1 MPAVKSSTVKLR
13 LPGRLIDCRDW
24 SKLRGG
30 SKLPSSK
37 DPLNASAGIAGFEKS
52 MEEENV
58 QKLLPLIGNGFGLS
72 VKKTKSKGT
81 PSSRVKVNG
90 AVAPG
95 FTMTV
100 SLPDAGSV
108 RLDTVYSSGIAE
120 AVGRIFGRH
129 HG

>member
-1 MPAVKSSTVKLR
+1 
-13 LPGRLIDCRDW
+13 
-24 SKLRGG
+24 
-30 SKLPSSK
+30 
-37 DPLNASAGIAGFEKS
+37 

-72 VKKTKSKGT
+72 VKKTKSFER
-81 PSSRVKVNG
+81 PSLSVKVNG

-100 SLPDAGSV
+100 SLPDAGRV

-120 AVGRIFGRH
+120 AVGRIARRMEAATQAVMESNLEGLHGRTVSRPSIRH
-129 HG
+129 ARDVCG

>member
-1 MPAVKSSTVKLR
+1 
-13 LPGRLIDCRDW
+13 
-24 SKLRGG
+24 
-30 SKLPSSK
+30 
-37 DPLNASAGIAGFEKS
+37 

-72 VKKTKSKGT
+72 VKKTKSFER
-81 PSSRVKVNG
+81 PSLSVKVNG

-100 SLPDAGSV
+100 SLPDAGRV

-120 AVGRIFGRH
+120 AVGRIARTRRQTVPQAVMESNLEGIMGERSPAASMRH
-129 HG
+129 ARDVCGIALMNFVNVARC